1 MEKGMER
8 PGLSRAWTAA
18 FAALATLGVAVAV
31 IGAREARAHLLFD
44 GSMFVVIALAG
55 VLYLLARR
63 PGRDDSLPS
72 HAEKAAWSMIGLG
85 LGAVMV
91 LGGVPLGSTHGRMD
105 GYLLFATYALLVA
118 CYPGFRRRFAEE
130 RRGYR
135 EITDDERER
144 AIRAQG
150 DYLSKRLLELAMV
163 ALAVAWVFLP
173 ASFRALGEPPQVASL
188 LLLPI
193 LLANVAGESRVAWM
207 HWRDRQ

>member
-1 MEKGMER
+1 MEKGMEQ
-8 PGLSRAWTAA
+8 PGVSRGWTAA
-18 FAALATLGVAVAV
+18 FALLAALGVAVAAT
-31 IGAREARAHLLFD
+31 GASEGRLHLVF
-44 GSMFVVIALAG
+44 GGVMFVVFAVAG

-118 CYPGFRRRFAEE
+118 CYPGFRRRFVEE

-144 AIRAQG
+144 AIRAHG
-150 DYLSKRLLELAMV
+150 DYLSKRLLELVIV

-173 ASFRALGEPPQVASL
+173 APFNALGEPPQVASL

-193 LLANVAGESRVAWM
+193 LLVNVVGESRVAWL